1 MAFRLLLLTLIFS
14 INAYAKPT
22 DRIQNQNFENKNLE
36 MDAKSVEERSN
47 KKLTTNPWQISR
59 VFEISTFSFNPD
71 RWYFNFDGNGR
82 YRAYGACNYI
92 SGVYKTDIIG
102 AFKISTLDSTN
113 NNCDDTKDEEV
124 NFFNVLLMADA
135 FEIKE
140 SKLTLKSA
148 SRPLIEFQSS
158 EKNVSFTVVHK
169 IHRPQKNTKSNA
181 SRRTKA
187 PKVQEGKGKLAI
199 KRAPKK
205 PSKSINE
212 LQDSTKHL

>member
-1 MAFRLLLLTLIFS
+1 MAFRLLLLTLIFC
-14 INAYAKPT
+14 INAYAKPA
-22 DRIQNQNFENKNLE
+22 DRIQNQNFENNNLAI
-36 MDAKSVEERSN
+36 DAQFVEESSI

-59 VFEISTFSFNPD
+59 IFEISTFSFNPD
-71 RWYFNFDGNGR
+71 HWYFNFDGNGR

-92 SGVYKTDIIG
+92 SGAYKIDIIG
-102 AFKISTLDSTN
+102 VFKISTLDSTN

-124 NFFNVLLMADA
+124 NVFNVLLMADA

-148 SRPLIEFQSS
+148 GRPLIEFQSS

-169 IHRPQKNTKSNA
+169 LHKPQKSTKSNA

-187 PKVQEGKGKLAI
+187 SKVKESKGKLVI

-205 PSKSINE
+205 TIK
-212 LQDSTKHL
+212 K